1 MPDKI
6 WLASVCY
13 GSTLLP
19 HLTDSIHLQLQNTAY
34 KILEVLELQWYSS
47 AEILAQPEPQSSL
60 TSNAMTNDNNPMT
73 LKSWPEI
80 IIILEGVSWVLEGI
94 STEGASTLLEF
105 LEHAYTVW
113 HHKGTTNPT
122 PHYISVRSQGDRMK
136 EKKDVQSEE
145 GTDKKPVFRKETKQV
160 GKLFGFERSQ
170 HISRSCNLKSM
181 KCWNASACQHDCS
194 CRTRYLNNM
203 NFTQETTP
211 RLLKPKSRLIK
222 PEPHFLHCISNSW

>member
-1 MPDKI
+1 MEAPCCHTLRIQFIFSCKTQPTRYWKYWSSNDI
-6 WLASVCY
+6 PQLRSWHSQNLSHPWLLMQ
-13 GSTLLP
+13 G
-19 HLTDSIHLQLQNTAY
+19 
-34 KILEVLELQWYSS
+34 
-47 AEILAQPEPQSSL
+47 
-60 TSNAMTNDNNPMT
+60 PMA
-73 LKSWPEI
+73 LKSWPEK

-105 LEHAYTVW
+105 LEHAYIVW

-136 EKKDVQSEE
+136 EKKDVQSEV
-145 GTDKKPVFRKETKQV
+145 GTDKKPVFLKETKQV

-170 HISRSCNLKSM
+170 HISRLCNLKSM